1 MFGNGA
7 ALASARYMYVV
18 WLAVVRRTTLI
29 GTIFRYSL
37 SWIDGP
43 SLAQETLDP
52 ISIENNQILPREVN
66 LNLTS
71 VLCTIQK

>member
-43 SLAQETLDP
+43 SLERQNFFNPARAPAD
-52 ISIENNQILPREVN
+52 
-66 LNLTS
+66 
-71 VLCTIQK
+71 LCSEYGRSCWRA